1 MYFEL
6 KGNAQIH
13 KNGTHS
19 FRECSKPLR
28 SNRLKI
34 GTVEMRVEISVLM
47 PHYLVTRRHDDN
59 DYLRLR
65 YTGVRRALEFTA
77 FSPRVV
83 SADLHRFTARQD
95 LAKLSPFPVFPP

>member
-1 MYFEL
+1 MPIYNNEICSL
-6 KGNAQIH
+6 
-13 KNGTHS
+13 
-19 FRECSKPLR
+19 RECAMPLR
-28 SNRLKI
+28 WSRLKI
-34 GTVEMRVEISVLM
+34 SIVQMRVEISVLM

-65 YTGVRRALEFTA
+65 YTGVRRAFEFTA

-95 LAKLSPFPVFPP
+95 LAKLSPFPVLPT